1 MYTAINMTDV
11 SWISFFQNWL
21 CSFAVTIASALGI
34 HSNLSFER
42 NMSDY
47 YTKLFGVSKIFWLFF
62 FHIWKKLIFLYSI
75 NLYIN
80 QYKYIYIHVNSF
92 VSFIEWTKWLG
103 KRFVHFDQCW
113 VSYSKKVINYYLL
126 ITSSTV

>member
-1 MYTAINMTDV
+1 MLCIQPSTWLMYHESV
-11 SWISFFQNWL
+11 FFQNWL

-47 YTKLFGVSKIFWLFF
+47 YTKLPFTSLGSVRVFDYFF

-75 NLYIN
+75 NLYISHIVSIS
-80 QYKYIYIHVNSF
+80 KFIYISQF
-92 VSFIEWTKWLG
+92 V
-103 KRFVHFDQCW
+103 RFVHWMNQM
-113 VSYSKKVINYYLL
+113 SLKKICSFWSVLGKLL
-126 ITSSTV
+126 WKSN